1 MSVRTKRVEEREG
14 RRTRI
19 FGGSTHEREE
29 RETREEREER
39 RRLRRPRRGAKR
51 TILGAIRHIPAYLR
65 LLWGLLTDERVST
78 MDKVLVGAAIGYVI
92 MPFDLIPDFI
102 PVIGQV
108 DDLDVIMLALDRL
121 ISHAGADVLADHWEG
136 DPRDLTPKSL
146 EAVLLAAAFFLPFGT
161 RARVRR
167 RLRKRRI

>member
-1 MSVRTKRVEEREG
+1 MSLRTKRFEEGEG

-19 FGGSTHEREE
+19 FGGSTQDREE
-29 RETREEREER
+29 GEERAASEQR
-39 RRLRRPRRGAKR
+39 GRLRRPRRGAKR
-51 TILGAIRHIPAYLR
+51 TILGAIRQIPAYLR

-102 PVIGQV
+102 PVIGEV
-108 DDLDVIMLALDRL
+108 DDIYVIMLALDRL
-121 ISHAGADVLADHWEG
+121 ISHAGAEVLADHWDG

-146 EAVLLAAAFFLPFGT
+146 EAVLLAAAFFLPFST
-161 RARVRR
+161 RRRVRR
-167 RLRKRRI
+167 RLRKRLL